1 MGREGGNMS
10 SVLSRFRGESSLE
23 FYTTARKLRGR
34 LTRWSM
40 NEKNIPKHFRPV
52 LAYPLLSRLDA
63 LMDNITAA
71 NSVYPT
77 TEHELQI
84 RRDYQNAAIGNGEQI
99 WQQLQHIDDVM
110 IEVKAIDLN
119 KLADALD
126 MLVRETGLLKAWRK
140 ANKIMAADK

>member
-1 MGREGGNMS
+1 
-10 SVLSRFRGESSLE
+10 
-23 FYTTARKLRGR
+23 
-34 LTRWSM
+34 M

-52 LAYPLLSRLDA
+52 LAYTLLKRLDD

-71 NSVYPT
+71 NTIYPVN
-77 TEHELQI
+77 EHELQI
-84 RRDYQNAAIGNGEQI
+84 RRDYQNAALGNCEQI

-126 MLVRETGLLKAWRK
+126 MLVHEAALLKAWRK
-140 ANKIMAADK
+140 ANKIMTAAK